1 MKNTFRILFSVLTVA
16 SLTLFVTGCK
26 DKGTIPT
33 ITTVNV
39 SDIYLASAVG
49 GGTITDNGG
58 NSIIERGVCWST
70 SENPTINDYIA
81 VDHTDGDNFEVGITS
96 LQWAT
101 TYYVRAYA
109 TNSEGTAYGESVSFT
124 TKTPNALVYIDHS
137 INDDKV
143 EEALAAQR
151 CNVTSVTN
159 ASAFATGLASGNYD
173 LAVLFTQNFSTNSYA
188 GSITKDIISTYI
200 NGGGLMIYDTFSN
213 STDAE
218 YAALF
223 NAGFTN
229 NAANTTVTL
238 TDPLM
243 IAKAG
248 VTTFSATGSTWTIS
262 CVGLSAL
269 TGGTVLANFGN
280 GDAAIIL
287 GNEGHTMMLGYLSDT
302 PATKIQ
308 EIFESVLIKL
318 NASI

>member
-1 MKNTFRILFSVLTVA
+1 MKNLFRILFSVLIVA
-16 SLTLFVTGCK
+16 SVTLFSTGCK
-26 DKGTIPT
+26 KDKNLPVIS
-33 ITTVNV
+33 TTAV
-39 SDIYLASAVG
+39 SDIYLANATG
-49 GGTITDNGG
+49 GGTITDDGG
-58 NSIIERGVCWST
+58 SAITGRGVCWST
-70 SENPTINDYIA
+70 SQNPTINDYIA
-81 VDHTDGDNFEVGITS
+81 VDHTGNDNFEVAIPS

-109 TNSEGTAYGESVSFT
+109 TNSDGTAYGESVSFT
-124 TKTPNALVYIDHS
+124 TRTPNTLVYIDYS
-137 INDDKV
+137 IKDDKV

-151 CNVTSVTN
+151 CNVTSVAS
-159 ASAFATGLASGNYD
+159 ASAFATGLTSGNYD

-188 GSITKDIISTYI
+188 SSITKDIISTYI

-213 STDAE
+213 GTDAE

-223 NAGFTN
+223 NASFTN
-229 NAANTTVTL
+229 NTANTKVTL

-248 VTTFSATGSTWTIS
+248 VTTFTTTGSTWTIS

-302 PATKIQ
+302 PATNIQ
-308 EIFESVLIKL
+308 KIFESVLIKL